1 MSVEGVL
8 VDEAAWTDEDSIR
21 LTAALVILDGHEMRL
36 DRAERIAAIRLGT
49 AKGLSREVMAKRL
62 GISATTLF
70 NFAKRYELELPAPE
84 EPPRLL
90 ETLPYYRT
98 RGKARRRQRD
108 QPTTQHSNRG
118 ESNDN

>member
-21 LTAALVILDGHEMRL
+21 LTAALVILDGHQMPL
-36 DRAERIAAIRLGT
+36 DRAERIAAIRIGT
-49 AKGLSREVMAKRL
+49 EKGLSREVMAKRL

-70 NFAKRYELELPAPE
+70 NFAKRYKVPLPPPI
-84 EPPRLL
+84 EPPGLL

-98 RGKARRRQRD
+98 RGKARRRQASKA
-108 QPTTQHSNRG
+108 TATK
-118 ESNDN
+118 ETK